1 MKSLP
6 LLLVVWLLLCL
17 AVMQMLVWQLHLWQP
32 TVRWFHS
39 CGIAQLGETLEFVGA
54 KKSRNG
60 GGGSLLSFHISDAL
74 CELMRETL
82 SDYSVMQKPGHE
94 LRPTHYVGVHKTRN
108 RPSGYW

>member
-54 KKSRNG
+54 KKK
-60 GGGSLLSFHISDAL
+60 A
-74 CELMRETL
+74 ETVAVAHFSPSIL
-82 SDYSVMQKPGHE
+82 VM
-94 LRPTHYVGVHKTRN
+94 LFV
-108 RPSGYW
+108 S